1 LFTYRLLALFSG
13 PENDGYLDRNG
24 FRGHHRIS
32 TMMTFWFAERV
43 MSQTV
48 LAPVQTKILEVP
60 VSQPEVARRSCRGA
74 EILVRGLIKNGVDKI
89 FGLPGGAVL
98 HIYDELWRFRDE
110 ITHYLVRHEQGAV
123 HAAEGYARA
132 TGKVGVALVT
142 SGPGATNAVTG
153 IATAY
158 MDSIPLVVIT
168 GQVPSTMIG
177 TDAFQ
182 EVDTFGVTL
191 PIVKHSYL
199 VRDVRDLEAII
210 DEAFAIARSG
220 KPGPV
225 VIDVPK
231 DITGQICNESRKLH
245 DDFLFDE
252 TPEFLDRS
260 KIETVV
266 EKLLG
271 AKRPVFYVGG
281 GIVTGDAADELMQVV
296 EKLAVPVTPTLM
308 GLGGFPT
315 AHPQSLGMLG
325 MHGTYSANTAIA
337 ECDLLFAVGV
347 RFDDRVT
354 GKLAT
359 FAPNAEIIHI
369 DIDPANIGKNKNP
382 HLSVVADAKTALQTI
397 RKVLDETD
405 AAVLEASRVSRSEWW
420 QRIEEWKDSV
430 PLVCERSE
438 TEIKPQMLI
447 EELHRVTNGDAV
459 IVTDVGQH
467 QMWAAQFYPV
477 KYARQFLTSGGLG
490 TMGFGL
496 PAAMGAQLACP
507 EKQVVAVVGDGG
519 FQMTN
524 QEIITAIQY
533 GIPLKVV
540 IMNNGYL
547 GMVRQWQE
555 MFYDRAYSEVDL
567 SVSPDFVKLAE
578 AYGALGLRAE
588 KPGELTEVLERGLN
602 FAGVAI
608 MDIVVSK
615 EENVFPIVP
624 AGGNARDMILK

>member
-1 LFTYRLLALFSG
+1 
-13 PENDGYLDRNG
+13 
-24 FRGHHRIS
+24 
-32 TMMTFWFAERV
+32 

-60 VSQPEVARRSCRGA
+60 VSQPEVAGRSCRGA

-245 DDFLFDE
+245 DDFLFDGN
-252 TPEFLDRS
+252 PALLDQS
-260 KIETVV
+260 NIETVV
-266 EKLLG
+266 EKLLS

-281 GIVTGDAADELMQVV
+281 GIVTANASDELMQVV

-382 HLSVVADAKTALQTI
+382 HLSVVADAKTALRTI
-397 RKVLDETD
+397 SKVLDETD
-405 AAVLEASRVSRSEWW
+405 ASVLEASRASRREWW
-420 QRIEEWKDSV
+420 QRIEDWKDSV
-430 PLVCERSE
+430 PLICERSE

-477 KYARQFLTSGGLG
+477 KRARQFLTSGGLG

-588 KPGELTEVLERGLN
+588 KPGELTEILERGLN

>member
-1 LFTYRLLALFSG
+1 MRDVAQAKATTQPFT
-13 PENDGYLDRNG
+13 
-24 FRGHHRIS
+24 
-32 TMMTFWFAERV
+32 
-43 MSQTV
+43 
-48 LAPVQTKILEVP
+48 PVDKVP
-60 VSQPEVARRSCRGA
+60 SLPRGA
-74 EILVRGLIKNGVDKI
+74 EILVQGLIKNGVDTV

-98 HIYDELWRFRDE
+98 HIYDAIWRFRDE

-153 IATAY
+153 IADAY

-168 GQVPSTMIG
+168 GQVPTAVIG

-182 EVDTFGVTL
+182 EVDTFGITL

-199 VRDVRDLEAII
+199 VKDVRDLAWVI
-210 DEAFAIARSG
+210 DEAFEIASSG

-225 VIDVPK
+225 VIDIPK
-231 DITGQICNESRKLH
+231 DVSGLICETGNERRGDL
-245 DDFLFDE
+245 LFAE
-252 TPEFLDRS
+252 REQFIDRG
-260 KIETVV
+260 KIEKVV
-266 EKLLG
+266 DKLLA
-271 AKRPVFYVGG
+271 AKQPVFYVGG
-281 GIVTGDAADELMQVV
+281 GIVSSDAADELMKVAQT
-296 EKLAVPVTPTLM
+296 LQVPVTPTLM

-315 AHPQSLGMLG
+315 AHPLSLGMLG
-325 MHGTYSANTAIA
+325 MHGTYTANTAISD
-337 ECDLLFAVGV
+337 CDLLFAIGV

-359 FAPNAEIIHI
+359 FAPSAEIIHI
-369 DIDPANIGKNKNP
+369 DIDSSNIGKNKQP
-382 HLSVVADAKTALQTI
+382 HLSVVADAKAALI
-397 RKVLDETD
+397 AMSAILAE
-405 AAVLEASRVSRSEWW
+405 RSEAEIDASHESRAAWW
-420 QRIEEWKDSV
+420 RKIDQWKASV
-430 PLVCERSE
+430 PLICEHSN
-438 TEIKPQMLI
+438 TEIKPQALI
-447 EELHRVTNGDAV
+447 EELHRVTNGDAI

-467 QMWAAQFYPV
+467 QMWAAQFYPC
-477 KYARQFLTSGGLG
+477 KYSRQWITSGGLG

-496 PAAMGAQLACP
+496 PAAMGAQLARP
-507 EKQVVAVVGDGG
+507 DKQVVAVVGDGG

-533 GIPLKVV
+533 GIPLKVI

-578 AYGALGLRAE
+578 AYGALGLRATT
-588 KPGELTEVLERGLN
+588 PAELTKVLEEGL
-602 FAGVAI
+602 AHPGVTI
-608 MDIVVSK
+608 FDIVVSK
-615 EENVFPIVP
+615 EENVFPIIP
-624 AGGNARDMILK
+624 AGQDTRNMILK

>member
-1 LFTYRLLALFSG
+1 MDAAAQLRIGTVPLLQAR
-13 PENDGYLDRNG
+13 PESE
-24 FRGHHRIS
+24 RI
-32 TMMTFWFAERV
+32 
-43 MSQTV
+43 
-48 LAPVQTKILEVP
+48 
-60 VSQPEVARRSCRGA
+60 RGA
-74 EILVRGLIKNGVDKI
+74 EILIRGLIANGVDTI

-98 HIYDELWRFRDE
+98 HIYDELWRYRDE

-168 GQVPSTMIG
+168 GQVPTAMIG

-182 EVDTFGVTL
+182 EVDTFGITI

-199 VRDVRDLEAII
+199 VRNVEELESIVN
-210 DEAFAIARSG
+210 EAFYLAQEG

-231 DITGQICNESRKLH
+231 DVTAQLAEYRTEREVFFGAQVSRTEPE
-245 DDFLFDE
+245 DE
-252 TPEFLDRS
+252 TIMRVVS
-260 KIETVV
+260 KM
-266 EKLLG
+266 LS
-271 AKRPVFYVGG
+271 ARRPVFYVGG
-281 GIVTGDAADELMQVV
+281 GVVSANAANELLAVV
-296 EKLAVPVTPTLM
+296 EKLNAPVTPTLM
-308 GLGGFPT
+308 GLGGFPS
-315 AHPQSLGMLG
+315 AHPQCLGMLG
-325 MHGTYSANTAIA
+325 MHGTYAANLAVA
-337 ECDLLFAVGV
+337 ESDLLIAIGV

-354 GKLAT
+354 GKLNT
-359 FAPNAEIIHI
+359 FAPGAEVIHI
-369 DIDPANIGKNKNP
+369 DVDASNIGKLRKP
-382 HLSVVADAKTALQTI
+382 QIPVVADAKRALAAMDAKLSQTAIDAEKLDAWWSKIRRWQT
-397 RKVLDETD
+397 E
-405 AAVLEASRVSRSEWW
+405 
-420 QRIEEWKDSV
+420 V
-430 PLVCERSE
+430 PLACEYSD
-438 TEIKPQMLI
+438 TEIKPQQVI
-447 EELHRVTNGDAV
+447 ETLYEVTDGNAV

-467 QMWAAQFYPV
+467 QMWAAQFYPF
-477 KYARQFLTSGGLG
+477 KRSRQWLTSGGLG

-496 PAAMGAQLACP
+496 PAAMGAQIALP
-507 EKQVVAVVGDGG
+507 DETVVAVVGDGG

-533 GIPLKVV
+533 KVPLKVL

-555 MFYDRAYSEVDL
+555 MFYERAYSEVDL

-578 AYGALGLRAE
+578 AYGARGLRASH
-588 KPGELTEVLERGLN
+588 PSELKDVLREALE
-602 FAGVAI
+602 FDGVAI

-624 AGGNARDMILK
+624 AGGESRNMILK